1 MKHVIYGLHDPRVV
15 PIKVRYIGY
24 TSKGAEQRLAEHV
37 QEARLKSTNVHRLN
51 WLRSLAK
58 DGVMPQA
65 VVLEQVT
72 AENWKA
78 KEAFWI
84 NHFGRKNLV
93 NSTNGGEGL
102 VNPSQAVR
110 DRIAAKVSKL
120 LVGNQ
125 IRKGIP
131 HTEEDRLKI
140 SQGMKSS
147 KKYKAAME
155 RLGNSYRHAN
165 MTEEQKAQKSERI
178 RLAKL
183 GLKRKPFSEEHK
195 KNMAQSHI
203 GLKQSDEAKQK
214 KSENIK
220 NSDKFQTAM
229 AARKGVSQSVEMK
242 QKLSASKKGTKAIN
256 DGVVC
261 KVIKSTDALPK
272 GWVYGRLPNKRKTD
286 CSLEPLQSRSA
297 VAPFLN

>member
-1 MKHVIYGLHDPRVV
+1 MKQVIYGLYDPRAV
-15 PIKVRYIGY
+15 PVKVRYVGY

-102 VNPSQAVR
+102 VNPSQDVR
-110 DRIAAKVSKL
+110 DRISAKVSKL

-131 HTEEDRLKI
+131 HTTESRIKI
-140 SQGMKSS
+140 SAGLKSS
-147 KKYKAAME
+147 EKFK
-155 RLGNSYRHAN
+155 LAN
-165 MTEEQKAQKSERI
+165 
-178 RLAKL
+178 
-183 GLKRKPFSEEHK
+183 LKRVGFSTWNKLNEDQKQSTRAKISALRTGVSQGPFSEQAR
-195 KNMAQSHI
+195 KNMSLAHI
-203 GLKQSDEAKQK
+203 GLKQSEETKQK

-220 NSDKFQTAM
+220 NSEKFQAAM
-229 AARKGVSQSVEMK
+229 AARVGVQMTDDIKAKMK
-242 QKLSASKKGTKAIN
+242 AARQGTKAIN
-256 DGVVC
+256 NGLVC

>member
-15 PIKVRYIGY
+15 PVKVRYVGY
-24 TSKGAEQRLAEHV
+24 TSKGAEQRLAKHV

-51 WLRSLAK
+51 WLRSLLK
-58 DGVMPQA
+58 DGIMPQA
-65 VVLEQVT
+65 VVLEQVN

-84 NHFGRKNLV
+84 NHFGRDNLV
-93 NSTNGGEGL
+93 NSTDGGEGL
-102 VNPSQAVR
+102 VNPSQDVK
-110 DRIAAKVSKL
+110 DRISAKVSKL
-120 LVGNQ
+120 LAGNQ

-140 SQGMKSS
+140 SQGIKSS
-147 KKYKAAME
+147 KKHKAAME

-203 GLKQSDEAKQK
+203 GLKQSEETKQK

-220 NSDKFQTAM
+220 NSEKFQAAM
-229 AARKGVSQSVEMK
+229 SLRKGKPQSDDTKAKMK
-242 QKLSASKKGTKAIN
+242 AAKQGTKAIN
-256 DGVVC
+256 NGLVC
-261 KVIKSTDALPK
+261 KVIKFNEALPE
-272 GWVYGRLPNKRKTD
+272 GWVFGRLPNKRKTD

-297 VAPFLN
+297 VAPF

>member
-1 MKHVIYGLHDPRVV
+1 MKRVIYGLHDPRILPVE
-15 PIKVRYIGY
+15 VRYVGY

-65 VVLEQVT
+65 VVLEQVN

-110 DRIAAKVSKL
+110 DRIAAKVSKIKL
-120 LVGNQ
+120 GNQ
-125 IRKGIP
+125 IRKGVP
-131 HTEEDRLKI
+131 HREEDKVKI
-140 SQGMKSS
+140 SQGLKTSE
-147 KKYKAAME
+147 KFKASNLRRKGVSTWDKQSE
-155 RLGNSYRHAN
+155 D
-165 MTEEQKAQKSERI
+165 QKQITR
-178 RLAKL
+178 AKISAART
-183 GLKRKPFSEEHK
+183 GVSQGPFSEQAR
-195 KNMAQSHI
+195 KNMSLAHI
-203 GLKQSDEAKQK
+203 GLKQSEETKQK

-220 NSDKFQTAM
+220 NSEKFQAAM
-229 AARKGVSQSVEMK
+229 AARVGVQMTDDIKAKMK
-242 QKLSASKKGTKAIN
+242 AARQGTKAIN
-256 DGVVC
+256 NGLVC